1 MALVCPA
8 KLAPLP
14 RCGLGTRGTKRTES
28 TVGVSRS
35 ELLQSCS
42 LPLTCLPSIHP
53 VSVFFNWIRLWG
65 SGQPSDWLGFLD
77 EDLPDLP
84 VKAMEREFES
94 IRRKLK
100 GVEEDTN
107 SPDTRLSDNT
117 LQFNTA
123 NATCLTQLM
132 MGALTSRYGEPLHAR
147 VRYSAPTLSS
157 DRSHLLR

>member
-1 MALVCPA
+1 M
-8 KLAPLP
+8 
-14 RCGLGTRGTKRTES
+14 RR
-28 TVGVSRS
+28 
-35 ELLQSCS
+35 
-42 LPLTCLPSIHP
+42 
-53 VSVFFNWIRLWG
+53 
-65 SGQPSDWLGFLD
+65 SGQLSDWLGFLD
-77 EDLPDLP
+77 EDLPDFP

-100 GVEEDTN
+100 GVAEDTR

-132 MGALTSRYGEPLHAR
+132 MGAFTPRYGEPLPAK

-157 DRSHLLR
+157 DRAYLLR